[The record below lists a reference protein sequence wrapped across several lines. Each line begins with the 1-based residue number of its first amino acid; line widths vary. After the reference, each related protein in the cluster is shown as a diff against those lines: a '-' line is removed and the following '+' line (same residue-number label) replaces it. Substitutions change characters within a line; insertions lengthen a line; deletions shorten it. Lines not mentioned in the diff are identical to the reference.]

1 MKRKARAGGLLK
13 ASDQGTVSVIFS
25 TLNTID
31 HDGDVTLPGAFKQG
45 QEVRVSAYNH
55 ASWGPSA
62 LPVGKGTIHE
72 DGNQGIF
79 DGRFFLNTDAGRET
93 FETVKAMGD
102 LQEWSFGFDVLDGG
116 PGTFQGEQVNFLR
129 KLTVHEVSP
138 VLLGAGIGTRTVSAK
153 SRTQSRAD
161 TSEGLRLE
169 LQTTATRALLRDS
182 DWQRLQRLIP

>member
-1 MKRKARAGGLLK
+1 MKRKARSGGLLK
-13 ASDQGTVSVIFS
+13 ADAGKVTVVFS
-25 TLNTID
+25 TLGVVD
-31 HDGDVTLPGAFKQG
+31 HDGDVTLPGAFTDG
-45 QEVRVSAYNH
+45 QKVRISAYNH
-55 ASWGPSA
+55 ASWGPGG
-62 LPVGKGTIHE
+62 LPVGKGAIRE
-72 DGNQGIF
+72 DGNSAIF
-79 DGRFFLNTDAGRET
+79 DGQFFTNTDAGRET

-116 PGTFQGEQVNFLR
+116 PGTFQGDTVNFLR

-153 SRTQSRAD
+153 ARSQNRAG
-161 TSEGLRLE
+161 TNEGLRLE